1 MGLEHELKE
10 AGREVE
16 TETKKAARGLDGT
29 QPSDHI
35 KNAGDELKQG
45 LGNLGDDIKD
55 ADDRQYPDTEPS
67 NRTM

>member
-1 MGLEHELKE
+1 MGMDHDLRE

-16 TETKKAARGLDGT
+16 TETKKAARGIDGN

-35 KNAGDELKQG
+35 KNAGDEMKQT

-55 ADDRQYPDTEPS
+55 AGDRQYPDNEPT
-67 NRTM
+67 NRTL

>member
-1 MGLEHELKE
+1 MGMDNDLRE

-29 QPSDHI
+29 SPSDHI
-35 KNAGDELKQG
+35 KNAGDELKKD

-55 ADDRQYPDTEPS
+55 AGDRQYPDEEPS
-67 NRTM
+67 NRTF